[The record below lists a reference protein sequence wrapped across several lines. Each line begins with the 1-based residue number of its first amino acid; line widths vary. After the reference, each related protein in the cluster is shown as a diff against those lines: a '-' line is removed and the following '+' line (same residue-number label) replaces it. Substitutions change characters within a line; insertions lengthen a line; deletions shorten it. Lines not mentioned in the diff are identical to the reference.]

1 MNNLDSFEDLFN
13 SATIIKSGK
22 IREVRRQKDIF
33 IKLDKRK
40 NHSFAKEFKCAVKLK
55 KAGIPVTEPLFH
67 LTRPS
72 GNYLATKAFDGI
84 TINDFIKNNVPDK
97 DFFTALLELLKK
109 MHHAGFIHFDFHM
122 GNLLYSP
129 DKKVFSLVDVDSI
142 HRIPAFLVPLVPE
155 KIRFHLLTEFR
166 SVLNNSQLLE
176 LFSAAKIRNPESFLK
191 KTLIRN
197 AKYIRRNWARR
208 REQILSGYRKF
219 TRINKNGIIFNSS
232 ISPEKIE
239 TGEKVHDPDAKIFL
253 ANFYLDLIQIPHRR
267 AIAFDPTS
275 STVILEPEN
284 NIDANTAPVDDMIER
299 IKFYGIDSEK
309 KDWKSGFSVLPEFH
323 SLEKVSHLPFITKG
337 K

>member
-219 TRINKNGIIFNSS
+219 TRINKNGIILNS
-232 ISPEKIE
+232 
-239 TGEKVHDPDAKIFL
+239 
-253 ANFYLDLIQIPHRR
+253 IPHRR

-284 NIDANTAPVDDMIER
+284 NIDADTAPVDDMIER

-309 KDWKSGFSVLPEFH
+309 KDWKSGSSVLPEFH